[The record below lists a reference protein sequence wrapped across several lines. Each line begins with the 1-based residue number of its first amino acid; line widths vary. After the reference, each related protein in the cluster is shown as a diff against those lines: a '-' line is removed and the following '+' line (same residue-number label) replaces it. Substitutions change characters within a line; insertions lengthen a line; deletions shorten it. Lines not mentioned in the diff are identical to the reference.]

1 MPIYSVKLQKNI
13 SRYKSKEKI
22 YAASVHEAE
31 LQARE
36 VIPDECEIVDIVR
49 DDSGLDDYV
58 AAKGLPPKR

>member
-1 MPIYSVKLQKNI
+1 MPIYSAKLKKNI

-31 LQARE
+31 LLFKE
-36 VIPDECEIVDIVR
+36 IISDECEIVDIVR